1 MKTDRLFG
9 ILSVLANSDQV
20 TVKELA
26 DRFEVSRRTIY
37 RDLNTLACAGIPIL
51 STTGFGGG
59 ISVVEGYRP
68 DRGILSHQ
76 DTEKIFTALNG
87 LKSIGGD
94 ASIPGLIAKL
104 VPEKPDDMF
113 SKSPY
118 MIDLSSWFSDSLT
131 QKKADLLG
139 KAVCAHRC
147 VRLDY
152 ISKNDRSIRVV
163 EPHKLVFKQSDWYLY
178 AFCHNKE
185 SFRLFRLR
193 RIASLETL
201 GETFTPRPVTSI
213 PFEHGYGDGLYSSG
227 PKGQTWEVVLEYDAA
242 DEFSLTAFIDA
253 SLFRRDPSVPGS
265 RGQIRYTVS
274 DLRTAEQQILPLLGR
289 VQVISPPELVY
300 RLREHLKE
308 IKFAEEG

>member
-1 MKTDRLFG
+1 MKTDRLLG
-9 ILSVLANSDQV
+9 ILSVLTNSDQV

-26 DRFEVSRRTIY
+26 KRFEVSRRTIY
-37 RDLNTLACAGIPIL
+37 RDLNALACAGIPIV

-76 DTEKIFTALNG
+76 DTENIFTALNG

-94 ASIPGLIAKL
+94 ASISNLIAKL

-131 QKKADLLG
+131 KKKADLLG
-139 KAVCAHRC
+139 KAVCGHRC

-152 ISKNDRSIRVV
+152 ISKSARSVRVV

-178 AFCHNKE
+178 AFCRVKE
-185 SFRLFRLR
+185 DFRLFRLR
-193 RIASLETL
+193 RIVSLETL
-201 GETFTPRPVTSI
+201 KETFPLRPVKSI
-213 PFEHGYGDGLYSSG
+213 PFEHGYGDGLFSPD
-227 PKGQTWEVVLEYDAA
+227 PKKQSWEIVLEYDAA

-253 SLFRRDPSVPGS
+253 SLFCRDPSLPGGRGRICYSVP
-265 RGQIRYTVS
+265 
-274 DLRTAEQQILPLLGR
+274 DLRTAEEQVLPLLGR
-289 VQVISPPELVY
+289 VQVISPPELVH
-300 RLREHLKE
+300 RLRERLKD
-308 IKFAEEG
+308 IKLSEEG